1 MTTKCLIVTSCPFG
15 HITSLTILEVNT
27 LLYILLCLASKC
39 NKPLGMRNGRIRNGQ
54 VTASSSYNS
63 NQAAWYGRLGRV
75 KSGRAIGGW
84 CAKYKNTNQ
93 WLKVDFGRL
102 MRVRKI
108 ATQGRQDAGYW
119 VTSFYCSFSADNL
132 HWAVYREKN
141 SDKVRTWNNCVSSRG
156 DKESV
161 ILMGYVNFCI
171 TIFED
176 ESHSTSRFGSIWRH
190 LNHRSAV
197 AWYCVRSPQAE
208 LSFILFYW
216 DE

>member
-1 MTTKCLIVTSCPFG
+1 MTTKCLIVTRCPFG
-15 HITSLTILEVNT
+15 YITSLIIPEVNT
-27 LLYILLCLASKC
+27 LLYTLLCLASKC

-54 VTASSSYNS
+54 ITASSSYNS

-141 SDKVRTWNNCVSSRG
+141 SDKVRSWNNCVPSRA

-161 ILMGYVNFCI
+161 MLMGYVNFS
-171 TIFED
+171 IFIFKD
-176 ESHSTSRFGSIWRH
+176 ESHSTSRFGSI
-190 LNHRSAV
+190 
-197 AWYCVRSPQAE
+197 
-208 LSFILFYW
+208 
-216 DE
+216 

>member
-1 MTTKCLIVTSCPFG
+1 MTTKRLIVTRSSFSY
-15 HITSLTILEVNT
+15 ITSLTSVEVNT
-27 LLYILLCLASKC
+27 LLYILLSLASKC

-54 VTASSSYNS
+54 ITASSSFNS

-75 KSGRAIGGW
+75 KSGRTIGGW

-141 SDKVRTWNNCVSSRG
+141 SDKVRSGNNCVSWRG
-156 DKESV
+156 DTESV
-161 ILMGYVNFCI
+161 ISIGLLNFPI
-171 TIFED
+171 IIFRD
-176 ESHSTSRFGSIWRH
+176 ESHFTLRFASISRHMNPSERGSMA
-190 LNHRSAV
+190 LCEV
-197 AWYCVRSPQAE
+197 ASSR
-208 LSFILFYW
+208 
-216 DE
+216 D